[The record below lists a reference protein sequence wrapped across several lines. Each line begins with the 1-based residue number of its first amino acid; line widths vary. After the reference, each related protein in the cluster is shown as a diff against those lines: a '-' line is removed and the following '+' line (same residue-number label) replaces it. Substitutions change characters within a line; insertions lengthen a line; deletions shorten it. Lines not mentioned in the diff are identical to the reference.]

1 MDISSL
7 YNINS
12 NAVAA
17 AAAKASTRVLR
28 RSSRVHSEIWVRQ
41 MPC

>member
-17 AAAKASTRVLR
+17 AAAKETAQTKA
-28 RSSRVHSEIWVRQ
+28 EE
-41 MPC
+41 MTETEP